1 MTADSREP
9 PVPSGPVIQVLD
21 EATITKIAAGEVIE
35 RPSSVVKELIE
46 NSVDAGARRVRIDI
60 ETGKREIRSI
70 RVTDDGCGMLPSDA
84 ELAFVPHATSK
95 IRSARDLEA
104 IRTLGFRGEALAS
117 IAAISRVT
125 LVTKPRVK
133 GVLAGTRVVLE
144 GGERK
149 EARETGTP
157 EGTGITVEDLFYN
170 TPARKK
176 FQKSLPTELAHI
188 QRAVGNAALSH
199 PTVAFTLTIN
209 RQERLATSGSSD
221 SREVLTALYGPEG
234 TGRVGQVSGSGQ
246 SMRISGYLSLPPFT
260 QKTPGRLTL
269 VVNGRPVYSRQVLD
283 AIREGYGT
291 LLPKDRYPLG
301 VLDLSIDPDLVDV
314 NVHPAKHQIRITKES
329 EIIRTIADSIGNSL
343 FPEDPERDRGEIR
356 GSETLIPDTGAWPGT
371 GIASVQ
377 ETRPEYLPRTGESL
391 IPPATTHYAT
401 LRTDRQL
408 RQTEL
413 PTGTGPETSV
423 RLPEISI
430 IGQFNGIY
438 LLAETPAGELLI
450 IDQHAAHERI
460 LYEQVKEREASVRQG
475 QELLDPRIIR
485 PRPGDSDL
493 LREYLPDLERE
504 GFAIEPFGGDA
515 FLVRA
520 VPVVLGRMED
530 ASVIDEVI
538 EELLEG
544 AVKAPAEKRERIAR
558 IVACRGALKA
568 GTACT
573 PEQCRRLID
582 QLRLAKNPFTC
593 PHGRPTII
601 RFSREQLD
609 AMFRR
614 I

>member
-1 MTADSREP
+1 MTPGGGIDP
-9 PVPSGPVIQVLD
+9 GLPGPVIQVLD

-35 RPSSVVKELIE
+35 RPASVVKELLE
-46 NSVDAGARRVRIDI
+46 NAIDAGARRIFVDVV
-60 ETGKREIRSI
+60 TGKREIRSI
-70 RVTDDGCGMLPSDA
+70 RVTDDGCGMFPADA

-104 IRTLGFRGEALAS
+104 IHTLGFRGEALAS
-117 IAAISRVT
+117 IAAVSRVT
-125 LVTKPRVK
+125 LATKPRSA
-133 GVLAGTRVVLE
+133 GVLAGTRVILE
-144 GGERK
+144 GSGR
-149 EARETGTP
+149 RETGSVGTP
-157 EGTGITVEDLFYN
+157 EGTSISVEDLFYN

-199 PTVAFTLTIN
+199 PEVAFTLTVN
-209 RQERLATSGSSD
+209 RQERFATPGSGD
-221 SREVLTALYGPEG
+221 LREVLIALYGSEG
-234 TGRVGQVSGSGQ
+234 TGRLGGVSGSGQ
-246 SMRISGYLSLPPFT
+246 DARISGYLSLPPFT
-260 QKTPGRLTL
+260 QKTQGRLTL

-291 LLPKDRYPLG
+291 LLPRDRYPLG
-301 VLDLSIDPDLVDV
+301 VLVLSIDPDLVDV
-314 NVHPAKHQIRITKES
+314 NVHPAKHQIRLTKES
-329 EIIRTIADSIGNSL
+329 GILGAVADGIAGSL
-343 FPEDPERDRGEIR
+343 FPEDPDLQS
-356 GSETLIPDTGAWPGT
+356 GSRAAGTLIPDTGFLSPAGP
-371 GIASVQ
+371 ASVR
-377 ETRPEYLPRTGESL
+377 EAAPGYSYRPGDSL
-391 IPPATTHYAT
+391 VPPAPTHYGT

-408 RQTEL
+408 RVTEIT
-413 PTGTGPETSV
+413 PGSVPESLS
-423 RLPEISI
+423 RLPEISY

-438 LLAETPAGELLI
+438 ILAETSAGELLV

-460 LYEQVKEREASVRQG
+460 LYEQVKEHEASARQG
-475 QELLDPRIIR
+475 QELLEPRIIR

-493 LREYLPDLERE
+493 LREFLPDLERE

-530 ASVIDEVI
+530 PSLIGEVI
-538 EELLEG
+538 QELLEG
-544 AVKAPAEKRERIAR
+544 PVRAPLERRERIAKV
-558 IVACRGALKA
+558 VACRGALKA

-582 QLRLAKNPFTC
+582 QLRHAKNPFTC

-609 AMFRR
+609 TMFRR
-614 I
+614 M